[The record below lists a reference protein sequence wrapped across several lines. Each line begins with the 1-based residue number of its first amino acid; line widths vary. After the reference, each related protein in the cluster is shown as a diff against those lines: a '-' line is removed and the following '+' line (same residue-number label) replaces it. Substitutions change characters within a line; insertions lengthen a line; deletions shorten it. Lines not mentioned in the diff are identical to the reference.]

1 MDDASMNSIN
11 GVSNKK
17 EPKEVKL
24 SFKVLG
30 MTCATCA
37 KNVERALKKVE
48 GVHFAA
54 VNLATE
60 TAFVV
65 AEEGVTFEAIKGAV
79 VKVGYDATQES
90 SENVEQ
96 KRYLETRRALF
107 WSLAITLP
115 LSVAMIFHM
124 LGFHISRFE
133 VIEFLA
139 GGVVI
144 FYAGR
149 GTIKGAWIALSHFH
163 TNMDVLI
170 FLGATAS
177 WITSALA
184 MIGVPIVSF
193 GAIGAMIVALH
204 ITGRYIES
212 RLRDKAT
219 KEIRALMKL
228 QAREARVIVDGE
240 EVMVPM
246 DAVKEGFVVLVKP
259 GERIPV
265 DGIIEEGVTSV
276 DESMITGEP
285 IPVPKTKGS
294 SVTGGS
300 FNLTGPIKVE
310 VTKVGEDTFLSKMIE
325 LVQDAQGAKIPLQA
339 LADRITLFFVPT
351 IVFLALLA
359 SFIWYFNVDTL
370 YAHVSRLSHV
380 FPWIA
385 VPKDPMSSAVFVLV
399 ATLVIACPCALGLA
413 TPMALVASAGEA
425 YKLGLIIRNAE
436 AIQTT
441 KDVGVVV
448 LDKTGTLT
456 EGRPAVTY
464 HTVPEEEID
473 VVASAEKQ
481 SNHPLAKAIAA
492 LGERDVKLE
501 NLEEKAGEG
510 IFFEYE
516 GSSYRVGKPEDADS
530 YTKFLKEG
538 KTVVE
543 VHKNGNLIG
552 FMVIEDPIR
561 EDSRQ
566 AVKKLLD
573 EGITIVMATGD
584 NPVTAQ
590 AVASKLGI
598 REVKAGVHP
607 KEKLDIIRS
616 WQRTGKKVMMV
627 GDGMNDAAALK
638 GADVGVAI
646 GSGTDLAIDNADI
659 VIVKGGLSK
668 VAKAILLSRSTF
680 KIIGQNLFWAFL
692 YNTIA
697 IPMAMAGL
705 LHPAIAEAAM
715 ALSSI
720 SVVINS
726 LRIKGEGRYD

>member
-1 MDDASMNSIN
+1 
-11 GVSNKK
+11 
-17 EPKEVKL
+17 
-24 SFKVLG
+24 
-30 MTCATCA
+30 
-37 KNVERALKKVE
+37 
-48 GVHFAA
+48 
-54 VNLATE
+54 
-60 TAFVV
+60 
-65 AEEGVTFEAIKGAV
+65 
-79 VKVGYDATQES
+79 
-90 SENVEQ
+90 
-96 KRYLETRRALF
+96 
-107 WSLAITLP
+107 
-115 LSVAMIFHM
+115 
-124 LGFHISRFE
+124 
-133 VIEFLA
+133 
-139 GGVVI
+139 
-144 FYAGR
+144 
-149 GTIKGAWIALSHFH
+149 
-163 TNMDVLI
+163 
-170 FLGATAS
+170 
-177 WITSALA
+177 
-184 MIGVPIVSF
+184 
-193 GAIGAMIVALH
+193 
-204 ITGRYIES
+204 
-212 RLRDKAT
+212 
-219 KEIRALMKL
+219 
-228 QAREARVIVDGE
+228 
-240 EVMVPM
+240 
-246 DAVKEGFVVLVKP
+246 
-259 GERIPV
+259 
-265 DGIIEEGVTSV
+265 
-276 DESMITGEP
+276 
-285 IPVPKTKGS
+285 
-294 SVTGGS
+294 
-300 FNLTGPIKVE
+300 
-310 VTKVGEDTFLSKMIE
+310 
-325 LVQDAQGAKIPLQA
+325 
-339 LADRITLFFVPT
+339 
-351 IVFLALLA
+351 LALLA
-359 SFIWYFNVDTL
+359 SFIWYFNVDIL

-464 HTVPEEEID
+464 HTVPEEEIA

-501 NLEEKAGEG
+501 NLEEKTGEG